1 MPDLLTVPL
10 TAPFFVWYLFVRLR
24 LVGDERLSGRF
35 LVFGPCSPGGRV
47 AGAESFVSSSGG
59 YRLGERFRGRGV
71 VVRSLGVWPSV
82 VRQPTDAEG
91 LSARRTIRCWRAFF
105 EAAGLI
111 GR

>member
-1 MPDLLTVPL
+1 M
-10 TAPFFVWYLFVRLR
+10 
-24 LVGDERLSGRF
+24 
-35 LVFGPCSPGGRV
+35 
-47 AGAESFVSSSGG
+47 
-59 YRLGERFRGRGV
+59 
-71 VVRSLGVWPSV
+71 GVWPSV